1 MKRHPTPN
9 NNLAPPQK
17 NNPLTPVDLDNPEKL
32 IFAAQK
38 HFANAFPNERR
49 VECPPP
55 DVILSARADRPP
67 GDELLEHLF
76 RCSECFNEYSAA
88 MRDHYRQTAAEA
100 EADRR
105 TKLMRALLKWRLPL
119 LAGAAASLLLAAS
132 LFIQQRRQTESPQSV
147 QVRSQPAPVA
157 SAENPLTPAPPASNA
172 GQPPDPTQEKPRP
185 AELLAINLNLNRN
198 RALGDIT
205 RGGSRREEEK
215 KIKLPP
221 LRALLK
227 LRLRRG
233 SEAGLYKISVVDPN
247 SNRLTGARARSRNGK
262 SLDAVLDL
270 RRAART
276 AHRLRVERG
285 DDLNEYL
292 IEITKR

>member
-1 MKRHPTPN
+1 
-9 NNLAPPQK
+9 
-17 NNPLTPVDLDNPEKL
+17 V
-32 IFAAQK
+32 
-38 HFANAFPNERR
+38 
-49 VECPPP
+49 
-55 DVILSARADRPP
+55 
-67 GDELLEHLF
+67 
-76 RCSECFNEYSAA
+76 
-88 MRDHYRQTAAEA
+88 
-100 EADRR
+100 
-105 TKLMRALLKWRLPL
+105 
-119 LAGAAASLLLAAS
+119 
-132 LFIQQRRQTESPQSV
+132 
-147 QVRSQPAPVA
+147 
-157 SAENPLTPAPPASNA
+157 PPASNA
-172 GQPPDPTQEKPRP
+172 GQPPDPTQDNPRP
-185 AELLAINLNLNRN
+185 AELLAINLNLNQY

-247 SNRLTGARARSRNGK
+247 SNRLTGASARSRNGK
-262 SLDAVLDL
+262 SLDAVLNL